1 MTTIYVDVVVL
12 ENVWMNAIIL
22 IATGMWLKKKNHIKR
37 ILLASFVGAVFVL
50 ISYGKIFSGF
60 ANILFKIVIS
70 ILMVQI
76 AFPTRKKQEFL
87 QTILLF
93 YFVSFYD
100 TINIKKSSTTTL
112 TCSSKDIPVDKSNTI
127 LKTYNILKEQY
138 NITDNYEIF
147 LNKKI
152 PSGAGLGGGSSDA
165 AKFLLAVNKLS
176 NLNLSIKEMEN
187 IMAQVGSDTVF
198 FLYDVP
204 MVALGRGEILE
215 PAPILPPL
223 YLLIINPNI
232 FISTK
237 EIYNHPNLSYSNINA
252 LDKIKKMYTF
262 EELKGIMVNDMQSV
276 VFQLHHKVAE
286 IVDFLNN
293 HTNGYALMSGSGST
307 VFAVYE
313 NENDLNNAYN
323 KAKEQYGSYF
333 IEKASV
339 AKNGL
344 I

>member
-1 MTTIYVDVVVL
+1 MQNEFTIKCPAKVNL
-12 ENVWMNAIIL
+12 FLHI
-22 IATGMWLKKKNHIKR
+22 TGRRDDGYH
-37 ILLASFVGAVFVL
+37 
-50 ISYGKIFSGF
+50 
-60 ANILFKIVIS
+60 NIY
-70 ILMVQI
+70 
-76 AFPTRKKQEFL
+76 T
-87 QTILLF
+87 LF
-93 YFVSFYD
+93 YPVSIYD
-100 TINIKKSSTTTL
+100 TLNIKKSTKTTL
-112 TCSSKDIPVDKSNTI
+112 TCSNTLIPVDKSNTI

-138 NITDNYEIF
+138 NVTDNYEIF

-198 FLYDVP
+198 FLYNNP

-286 IVDFLNN
+286 MVDFLNN